1 LSDPARFRLLQHANR
16 LFGLTSPAQV
26 LAESCLEARS
36 LALADVAYASCITP
50 RTAWERGVHLMV
62 GDAGGDGR
70 PVTPAAR
77 SALFAIHRKL
87 AARPAPLLLERTEE
101 EGAIFRGL
109 DGTSNALYAV
119 PLLQRGGR
127 LVGEL
132 TLLGARARLE
142 EAGELL
148 PQLAATATAAIAAAQ
163 RLVAARRDQDR
174 MSLIAEATDEAL
186 WDWSLDADECWW
198 GGSIHTLLGAREDRA
213 MAAEWRFERIHPDDL
228 ERVRRSWDGAL
239 HSTRSLWR
247 EEYRFRRADGTWL
260 HVEDRGYFLREA
272 SGRAYRAIGALRDI
286 SALKQLLER
295 ERAARAEA
303 ERASRAK
310 DEFLAML
317 GHELR
322 NPLAPIVTALQL
334 MRQRGVPE
342 IEREL
347 TVVERQ
353 SQHLIR
359 LVDDLLDI
367 SRIARGKVELKTER
381 IELAALIAKALE
393 MVRPL
398 VERSRHAIE
407 LDVPLDGLL
416 VDGEPARLIQVISNL
431 LTNAAKYT
439 DPSGRIHVVARRVE
453 ADVELIVRDNGIG
466 IAPEMLPHVFDMF
479 VQERQGIERSQ
490 GGLGLG
496 LSIVQNLVRLHGGSV
511 RAHSDGRGRG
521 SELTLRL
528 PAAGPAAPGL
538 ERAGAGD
545 PGAAPRRDRGR
556 RVLIVDDNE
565 DAAGL
570 LADLLEA
577 MGHTTRV
584 AHDGPTALRIVE
596 SFVPHLAV
604 LDIGLPIMDGYELAR
619 RLREQVRGG
628 VRLVALTGY
637 GQDADR
643 RRAAEASFDD
653 HLVKPVT
660 AEHLERLLR
669 ELP

>member
-1 LSDPARFRLLQHANR
+1 MSDPARFRILQHAHR

-36 LALADVAYASCITP
+36 LAQADVAYASCITP
-50 RTAWERGVHLMV
+50 RTAWERGLHLMV

-101 EGAIFRGL
+101 HGAIFRGL
-109 DGTSNALYAV
+109 DGTSDALYAV

-132 TLLGARARLE
+132 TLLGRRERLE
-142 EAGELL
+142 AAAELL
-148 PQLAATATAAIAAAQ
+148 PELAATATAAIEAAQ

-186 WDWSLDADECWW
+186 WDWSLDSGECWW
-198 GGSIHTLLGAREDRA
+198 GGSIHNLIGAREERT
-213 MAAEWRFERIHPDDL
+213 MAVEWRFERIHPDDL
-228 ERVRRSWDGAL
+228 ERVRTSWDAALRSSRSW
-239 HSTRSLWR
+239 WR

-272 SGRAYRAIGALRDI
+272 DGRAYRAIGALRDI

-353 SQHLIR
+353 AQHLVR

-367 SRIARGKVELKTER
+367 SRIARGKVELLQER
-381 IELAALIAKALE
+381 VELGALIAKAFE

-398 VERSRHAIE
+398 IDRFRHTVHF
-407 LDVPLDGLL
+407 DVPFDGLL
-416 VDGEPARLIQVISNL
+416 VDVDPARLVQVISNL

-439 DPSGRIHVVARRVE
+439 DPGGQIRVVARR
-453 ADVELIVRDNGIG
+453 AGPDVELIVRDNGIG
-466 IAPEMLPHVFDMF
+466 IGPEMLPHVFDMF

-521 SELTLRL
+521 SEFALRL
-528 PAAGPAAPGL
+528 PAAASAAPGL
-538 ERAGAGD
+538 PRAGATD
-545 PGAAPRRDRGR
+545 AGAAPRRGRGR

-570 LADLLEA
+570 LSDLLEA

-619 RLREQVRGG
+619 RLRARVGDAAK
-628 VRLVALTGY
+628 LVALTGY

-643 RRAAEASFDD
+643 QRAADASFDA

-660 AEHLERLLR
+660 AEHLEHLLR